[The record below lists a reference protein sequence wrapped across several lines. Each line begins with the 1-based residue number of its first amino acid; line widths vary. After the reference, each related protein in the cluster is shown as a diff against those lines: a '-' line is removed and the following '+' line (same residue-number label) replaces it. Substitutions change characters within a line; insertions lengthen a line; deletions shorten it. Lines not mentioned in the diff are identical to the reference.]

1 MKKTS
6 KALPKAQY
14 GKVIKAAGKRAA
26 DAIVRKKEMANDL
39 KAAAALGVGAGGWMA
54 VNEDVKKKK
63 LGPYSSNSSVNK
75 TQTDSL
81 SKAKKKV
88 GGAIKS
94 KKKQ

>member
-14 GKVIKAAGKRAA
+14 GKVIKAAAKRAA
-26 DAIVRKKEMANDL
+26 DAVVRKKEMANDL
-39 KAAAALGVGAGGWMA
+39 KAAAALGVGAGGWM
-54 VNEDVKKKK
+54 VLDSK
-63 LGPYSSNSSVNK
+63 LRDKNKGPYSSNKSVNK
-75 TQTDSL
+75 TQADSL

-94 KKKQ
+94 KKK